1 MDNLR
6 NISIHRDEVAT
17 SFALHLYTNV
27 SVKEAIS
34 EASEKLYSEK
44 FALPLVDKGTFIIL
58 AKLAT
63 TVLTVSTS
71 STFIKYLVIK
81 ICSQY
86 SRWC

>member
-6 NISIHRDEVAT
+6 NISIHRDEVAI

-27 SVKEAIS
+27 SVKEAIF

-44 FALPLVDKGTFIIL
+44 IAMPLVDKGTLIIL
-58 AKLAT
+58 GKLAT
-63 TVLTVSTS
+63 TVSTS

-81 ICSQY
+81 IYSQY
-86 SRWC
+86 SR

>member
-6 NISIHRDEVAT
+6 NISIHRDEVAI

-27 SVKEAIS
+27 SVKEAIF

-44 FALPLVDKGTFIIL
+44 IAMPLVDKGTLIIL
-58 AKLAT
+58 GKLAT

-81 ICSQY
+81 IYSQY
-86 SRWC
+86 LRWC